1 MYQEWNPP
9 LLVRASSSHV
19 TSPTSTPPPPPPPG
33 PSSSF
38 VAETVLEDMTSPA
51 AAEERQFGN
60 VTSLPYG
67 SQLPESGGADQH
79 DMQTVEE
86 VVLRDESVG
95 AGDGPARSPPQT
107 ETLAEDASGLAD
119 GGETQAP
126 LSADGAPATA
136 APSDARV
143 GANGA
148 QTVIA
153 CADTD
158 KQQPAP
164 VTASSHRV
172 ASPEVT
178 QSLERTELPRTT
190 STDSQ
195 NADSL
200 PSAQADDPVRTLR
213 GDVQD
218 RTEHGNLHPVSQCAR
233 TDDQELDPSPGLD
246 DTDEEEEFDPPNPLL
261 KKLIAADDQK
271 QLDDR
276 SPGLDDTDEE
286 EEFDPPNPLLKKLIA
301 ADDQKQLDDR
311 SPGLDDTD
319 EEEEFDPPNPLLK
332 KLIAADDQKQL
343 DDRSPG
349 LDDTDEEEEFDPPN
363 PLLNMLDVHETGASR
378 SPWQR
383 RDH

>member
-1 MYQEWNPP
+1 
-9 LLVRASSSHV
+9 
-19 TSPTSTPPPPPPPG
+19 
-33 PSSSF
+33 
-38 VAETVLEDMTSPA
+38 
-51 AAEERQFGN
+51 
-60 VTSLPYG
+60 
-67 SQLPESGGADQH
+67 
-79 DMQTVEE
+79 MQTVEE

-190 STDSQ
+190 STDNQ

-200 PSAQADDPVRTLR
+200 PSAQADDPVRTVPANRR
-213 GDVQD
+213 GPGKKSKQMAAARQLLEVNQSLAPISTSTNQLPPDPGSSNPASPQKPVQ
-218 RTEHGNLHPVSQCAR
+218 
-233 TDDQELDPSPGLD
+233 
-246 DTDEEEEFDPPNPLL
+246 L
-261 KKLIAADDQK
+261 KMENRK
-271 QLDDR
+271 R
-276 SPGLDDTDEE
+276 
-286 EEFDPPNPLLKKLIA
+286 KKMA
-301 ADDQKQLDDR
+301 
-311 SPGLDDTD
+311 
-319 EEEEFDPPNPLLK
+319 E
-332 KLIAADDQKQL
+332 
-343 DDRSPG
+343 
-349 LDDTDEEEEFDPPN
+349 
-363 PLLNMLDVHETGASR
+363 
-378 SPWQR
+378 
-383 RDH
+383 